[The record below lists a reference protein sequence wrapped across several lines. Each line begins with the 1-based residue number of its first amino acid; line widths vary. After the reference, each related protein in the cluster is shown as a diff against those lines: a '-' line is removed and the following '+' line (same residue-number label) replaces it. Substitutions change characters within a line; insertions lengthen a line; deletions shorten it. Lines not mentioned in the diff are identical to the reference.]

1 MIFYFSGTGNTR
13 WAAIRL
19 ASATQER
26 LIDIAE
32 EMRRIKTS
40 GVDKTEPFILKEGER
55 LGFVFP
61 VHGWRVPRLVRDFLS
76 QLVVTQPTED
86 LTSADSSA
94 RKNPHQAPFTYA
106 VCTVDHCHVNRLE
119 AERRIRVAAVVLD
132 LDIVVEF
139 KDDAVCT
146 AGDSIGLTIE
156 NLNATLA
163 ANDSLN
169 ALGIHEVSSAY
180 SLIMPESYVGLPFM
194 DVDPKEKEIRK
205 KEKSAQELEVICE
218 EVFNR
223 KESINRLVKGF
234 WPWGMTKIIGGF
246 FEHVLITD
254 KRFHITQEKCVKC
267 GICANVCPVGDIKG
281 GKGKTPEWLH
291 HKDCLTCFCC
301 YHHCP
306 HHAIEF
312 GHQTQKKGQY
322 YYK

>member
-26 LIDIAE
+26 QIDIAE
-32 EMRRIKTS
+32 EMRRMKTS
-40 GVDKTEPFILKEGER
+40 GVDKTEPFILKRGER

-106 VCTVDHCHVNRLE
+106 VCT
-119 AERRIRVAAVVLD
+119 
-132 LDIVVEF
+132 
-139 KDDAVCT
+139 

-163 ANDSLN
+163 ANNSLN

-254 KRFHITQEKCVKC
+254 KRFHVTQEKCVKC